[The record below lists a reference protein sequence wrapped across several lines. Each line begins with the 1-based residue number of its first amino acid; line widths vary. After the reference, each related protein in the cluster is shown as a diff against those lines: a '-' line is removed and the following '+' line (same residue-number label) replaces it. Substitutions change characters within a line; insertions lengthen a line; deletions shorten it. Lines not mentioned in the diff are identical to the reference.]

1 MEVKFRK
8 MNTQEFDSYSQY
20 SIDDYVKDLMKSSGR
35 TEEDAIL
42 QAKEEFASMLP
53 EGLHTKGNSLMMIED
68 VHSGQVVGII
78 WYLYEFYNEVK
89 QVFLS
94 DFFIY
99 EEERRK
105 GYATAALAEMEHLA
119 AKNNCKESI
128 IYVWEH
134 NTPGVNLYRKC
145 GYVTFKE
152 TDDGMYMK
160 KEISG
165 RNYIDFKILTS
176 VDAPW
181 SRVKNYA
188 DNCSWRSGKALAQM
202 MDKGAFQDWERV
214 VAALDGE
221 EICGYCT
228 VAKTDCIPDVEY
240 TPYIGFLFVDEA
252 YRGNRLSQQI
262 ILHAMDYLKSVG
274 FEKVYLVS
282 DHVNLYEKY
291 GFQVIDRKMAPWG
304 EEEKIYVQ
312 KLG

>member
-1 MEVKFRK
+1 
-8 MNTQEFDSYSQY
+8 MNIKT
-20 SIDDYVKDLMKSSGR
+20 
-35 TEEDAIL
+35 
-42 QAKEEFASMLP
+42 
-53 EGLHTKGNSLMMIED
+53 
-68 VHSGQVVGII
+68 
-78 WYLYEFYNEVK
+78 
-89 QVFLS
+89 
-94 DFFIY
+94 
-99 EEERRK
+99 
-105 GYATAALAEMEHLA
+105 
-119 AKNNCKESI
+119 
-128 IYVWEH
+128 
-134 NTPGVNLYRKC
+134 
-145 GYVTFKE
+145 
-152 TDDGMYMK
+152 
-160 KEISG
+160 
-165 RNYIDFKILTS
+165 LTS
-176 VDAPW
+176 ADKLW
-181 SRVKNYA
+181 SKVKKYA
-188 DNCSWRSGKALAQM
+188 ENCSWRAGKALAQM

>member
-1 MEVKFRK
+1 
-8 MNTQEFDSYSQY
+8 MNIKT
-20 SIDDYVKDLMKSSGR
+20 
-35 TEEDAIL
+35 
-42 QAKEEFASMLP
+42 
-53 EGLHTKGNSLMMIED
+53 
-68 VHSGQVVGII
+68 
-78 WYLYEFYNEVK
+78 
-89 QVFLS
+89 
-94 DFFIY
+94 
-99 EEERRK
+99 
-105 GYATAALAEMEHLA
+105 
-119 AKNNCKESI
+119 
-128 IYVWEH
+128 
-134 NTPGVNLYRKC
+134 
-145 GYVTFKE
+145 
-152 TDDGMYMK
+152 
-160 KEISG
+160 
-165 RNYIDFKILTS
+165 LTS
-176 VDAPW
+176 ADKLW
-181 SRVKNYA
+181 SKVKKYA
-188 DNCSWRSGKALAQM
+188 ENCSWRAGKALAQM

-291 GFQVIDRKMAPWG
+291 GFQVIDRRMAPWG